1 MFTPLPRV
9 GSKKRRGL
17 TSLTGSRSH
26 LPLLFIGMEQMM
38 LSHLIHADEALSGA
52 HAMCD
57 VDPLLVNE
65 RGVFKFY
72 NLK

>member
-1 MFTPLPRV
+1 
-9 GSKKRRGL
+9 
-17 TSLTGSRSH
+17 
-26 LPLLFIGMEQMM
+26 MEQMM

-52 HAMCD
+52 NAMCD

-72 NLK
+72 NQE

>member
-1 MFTPLPRV
+1 
-9 GSKKRRGL
+9 
-17 TSLTGSRSH
+17 
-26 LPLLFIGMEQMM
+26 M

-65 RGVFKFY
+65 RGVFEFY
-72 NLK
+72 SQEWVFRSIFPCILKG